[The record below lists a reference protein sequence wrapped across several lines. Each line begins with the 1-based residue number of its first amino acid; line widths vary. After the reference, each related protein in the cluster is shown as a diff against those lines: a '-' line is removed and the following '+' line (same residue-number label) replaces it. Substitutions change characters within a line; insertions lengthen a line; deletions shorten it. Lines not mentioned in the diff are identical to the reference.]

1 MALEPN
7 QGGVNEFTDLCKEVG
22 VAPMMA
28 VNLWARGAQEAAGLL
43 QYCGVAG
50 GSYWRTYSGVD
61 RSCCSRRKCRCT
73 PSVHAV
79 ISKRAGPTIRRFVE
93 DGAYSDDLFADVS
106 G

>member
-1 MALEPN
+1 
-7 QGGVNEFTDLCKEVG
+7 
-22 VAPMMA
+22 MMA
-28 VNLWARGAQEAAGLL
+28 VNLGTRGTQEAADLL
-43 QYCGVAG
+43 EYCNVAG
-50 GSYWRTYSGVD
+50 KPIGATYSWTG
-61 RSCCSRRKCRCT
+61 CCSHSKWRCT